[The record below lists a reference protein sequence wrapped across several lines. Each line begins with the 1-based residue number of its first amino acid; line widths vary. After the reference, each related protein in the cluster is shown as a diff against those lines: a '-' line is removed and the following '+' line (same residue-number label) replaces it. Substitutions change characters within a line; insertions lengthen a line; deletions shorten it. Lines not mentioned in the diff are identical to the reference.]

1 MLENNLRTKL
11 LEFLSYISHLACYI
25 SNPLFNNSR
34 HLMLTTE
41 QTNSYQQNGY
51 LVLDQCFSDEQMNL
65 LQHSADQIVA
75 DFDPNSTRAVFS
87 TEDHSKT
94 RDDYFLSSGD
104 KVRCFFEEDAFDAKG
119 ELKQDKSLSINK
131 IGHGLH
137 QLVPEFKDFSHSEK
151 IKNIA
156 LDLGL
161 KRPQIHQSMYIFKQ
175 PKIGGVI
182 RWHQDASYFFTTPIS
197 VITFWL
203 AVEDATLQNGCLQVQ
218 SQGAG
223 MSLKEQFLRY
233 PDDSTELKALHD
245 MPWPDDD
252 NAKPLVVKKGTLVV
266 FNGLLPHFSAPNL
279 SDTSRH
285 AFTLHVTCANTQ
297 YAKENWLQA
306 EPSLL

>member
-1 MLENNLRTKL
+1 
-11 LEFLSYISHLACYI
+11 
-25 SNPLFNNSR
+25 
-34 HLMLTTE
+34 MLTTE
-41 QTNSYQQNGY
+41 QIKSYQQTGY
-51 LVLDQCFSDEQMNL
+51 LVLEQYFSSESMSL
-65 LQHSADQIVA
+65 LKNAANEIVA

-104 KVRCFFEEDAFDAKG
+104 KVRCFFEEDAFNEEGA
-119 ELKQDKSLSINK
+119 LNQDKSLSINK
-131 IGHGLH
+131 IGHALH
-137 QLVPEFKDFSHSEK
+137 QLDPVFKEFSHSDK
-151 IKNIA
+151 ITDIA

-161 KRPQIHQSMYIFKQ
+161 TRPQIHQSMYIFKQ

-182 RWHQDASYFFTTPIS
+182 RWHQDASYFFTSPIS

-203 AVEDATLQNGCLQVQ
+203 AVEDASLLNGCLQVQ
-218 SQGAG
+218 SGGAA
-223 MSLKEQFLRY
+223 MPLKEQFLRY
-233 PDDSTELKALHD
+233 PDDSTELRTLHN

-252 NAKPLVVKKGTLVV
+252 SAKPLEVKKGTLVV

-279 SDTSRH
+279 SDKSRH
-285 AFTLHVTCANTQ
+285 AFTLHMTCANTD

>member
-1 MLENNLRTKL
+1 
-11 LEFLSYISHLACYI
+11 
-25 SNPLFNNSR
+25 
-34 HLMLTTE
+34 MLTTE
-41 QTNSYQQNGY
+41 QKKSYQQNGY
-51 LVLDQCFSDEQMNL
+51 LVLDQCFSAEQM
-65 LQHSADQIVA
+65 SALKSSANGIVA

-104 KVRCFFEEDAFDAKG
+104 KVRCFFEEDAFDSKG

-131 IGHGLH
+131 IGHALH
-137 QLVPEFKDFSHSEK
+137 QLVPEFKTFSHSDK
-151 IKNIA
+151 IKDIA

-161 KRPQIHQSMYIFKQ
+161 VKPQIHQSMYIFKQ

-182 RWHQDASYFFTTPIS
+182 RWHQDASYFFTTPLS
-197 VITFWL
+197 VVTFWL

-218 SQGAG
+218 SGG
-223 MSLKEQFLRY
+223 EPIPLKEQFLRY
-233 PDDSTELKALHD
+233 PDDSTELKVLHD
-245 MPWPDDD
+245 MPWPNDDS
-252 NAKPLVVKKGTLVV
+252 AKALEVKKGTLVV

-279 SDTSRH
+279 SDKSRH
-285 AFTLHVTCANTQ
+285 AFTLHITCAETE

>member
-1 MLENNLRTKL
+1 
-11 LEFLSYISHLACYI
+11 
-25 SNPLFNNSR
+25 
-34 HLMLTTE
+34 MLTTE
-41 QTNSYQQNGY
+41 QTKSYQQNGY
-51 LVLDQCFSDEQMNL
+51 LVLEKCFSDEQMDL
-65 LQHSADQIVA
+65 LKNSASEIVA

-104 KVRCFFEEDAFDAKG
+104 KVRCFFEEDAFDDKG

-131 IGHGLH
+131 IGHALH
-137 QLVPEFKDFSHSEK
+137 QLVPEFKTFSHSQK

-161 KRPQIHQSMYIFKQ
+161 QRPQIHQSMYIFKQ

-182 RWHQDASYFFTTPIS
+182 RWHQDASYFFSTPLS

-203 AVEDATLQNGCLQVQ
+203 AVEDATIKNGCLQVQ
-218 SQGAG
+218 SCGAAV
-223 MSLKEQFLRY
+223 SSDNPLENPLREQFLRY
-233 PDDSTELKALHD
+233 PDDSTELKVLHD
-245 MPWPDDD
+245 MPWPDDS

-266 FNGLLPHFSAPNL
+266 FDGLLPHFSAPNL
-279 SDTSRH
+279 SDKSRH
-285 AFTLHVTCANTQ
+285 AFTLHITCAKTK